1 MTNSVSPEETH
12 MQKSLKNSLY
22 LGLAVL
28 SLGTVT
34 VVSTTANAA
43 AKTKVTSDV
52 TLKTAAESR
61 NVEATGTNALYS
73 KPGTVKGAKLV
84 ASKTTMK
91 KMANS
96 KKSADYFR
104 AYRVAKTTRGT
115 VYYKMVSMDGKY
127 RGYVYGGRSVKAFA
141 GGIKKAA
148 TTKSAT
154 MPSNTTMYFKTPGKS
169 NVSWTAP
176 NNTQYKASKVVKDT
190 TTYANDALVVT
201 DAARKTR
208 EGSLYYYVTD
218 AAHPE
223 VNGWVYAKGLTTTKP
238 TTDNFNDKTDVKV
251 NLKNADG
258 VVIKT
263 AILSKLDAN
272 GGTTSTATGT
282 AVGDSAKK
290 QANDA
295 WGKTVLTGTGY
306 KYASADSSN
315 VSALTNA
322 KTGDT
327 ITLIVTKNEVVDTP
341 ITFYVTTNSSDLSQA
356 ATELKAYKEGTT
368 TAASDTVVFPS
379 VSATF
384 SGTKDASFTA
394 GDLVAYLTTSKL
406 NVLDTPNY
414 NKAGSSDKYY
424 TEYTLV
430 SALPG
435 TYGTTTKAFY
445 VASEKNGNSPMSAPV
460 VSGTTGYYTNK

>member
-1 MTNSVSPEETH
+1 

-61 NVEATGTNALYS
+61 NVEATGTNALYI

-154 MPSNTTMYFKTPGKS
+154 MPSTTTMYFKTPGKS

-263 AILSKLDAN
+263 AVLANLAAN
-272 GGTTSTATGT
+272 GGSTVSTATGT
-282 AVGDSAKK
+282 AVGTAATTKAD
-290 QANDA
+290 NA
-295 WGKTVLTGTGY
+295 WGKTVLAGTGY
-306 KYASADSSN
+306 SYARSDSGN
-315 VSALTNA
+315 LAALAAA

-327 ITLIVTKNEVVDTP
+327 ITLTVTKNALSDTP
-341 ITFYVTTNSSDLSQA
+341 ITFYATTNSSDLSKA

-368 TAASDTVVFPS
+368 TPASDTVVFPA

-445 VASEKNGNSPMSAPV
+445 VASEKTGNSPVSAPV
-460 VSGTTGYYTNK
+460 VSGTTGYYTNTSK

>member
-1 MTNSVSPEETH
+1 

-91 KMANS
+91 KMATS

-115 VYYKMVSMDGKY
+115 IYYKMVSMDGKY

-141 GGIKKAA
+141 GGIKKAT

-154 MPSNTTMYFKTPGKS
+154 MPSNTTMYFTPGKS

-251 NLKNADG
+251 NLKNVDG

-263 AILSKLDAN
+263 AILSKLKGNSSNAL
-272 GGTTSTATGT
+272 STATGT
-282 AVGDSAKK
+282 AVGTAVTS
-290 QANDA
+290 QADNN
-295 WGKTVLTGTGY
+295 WGKTVLAGTGY
-306 KYASADSSN
+306 SYARSDSGN
-315 VSALTNA
+315 LAALAAA

-327 ITLIVTKNEVVDTP
+327 ITLTVTKNALSDTA
-341 ITFYVTTNSSDLSQA
+341 ITFYSTTNSSDLSQA

-445 VASEKNGNSPMSAPV
+445 VASEKTGNSPVSTPV

>member
-1 MTNSVSPEETH
+1 

-104 AYRVAKTTRGT
+104 AYRVSKTTRGT

-127 RGYVYGGRSVKAFA
+127 RGYVYGGRSVKTFA

-218 AAHPE
+218 AAQPE

-341 ITFYVTTNSSDLSQA
+341 ITFYATTNSSDLSQA

-368 TAASDTVVFPS
+368 TPASDTVVFPA

-406 NVLDTPNY
+406 NVLYTPTY
-414 NKAGSSDKYY
+414 TKTGSSDKYY

-435 TYGTTTKAFY
+435 TYGVTTKAFY
-445 VASEKNGNSPMSAPV
+445 VASEKTGNSPVSAPV

>member
-1 MTNSVSPEETH
+1 

-306 KYASADSSN
+306 KY
-315 VSALTNA
+315 V
-322 KTGDT
+322 
-327 ITLIVTKNEVVDTP
+327 
-341 ITFYVTTNSSDLSQA
+341 
-356 ATELKAYKEGTT
+356 
-368 TAASDTVVFPS
+368 
-379 VSATF
+379 
-384 SGTKDASFTA
+384 
-394 GDLVAYLTTSKL
+394 
-406 NVLDTPNY
+406 
-414 NKAGSSDKYY
+414 
-424 TEYTLV
+424 
-430 SALPG
+430 
-435 TYGTTTKAFY
+435 
-445 VASEKNGNSPMSAPV
+445 
-460 VSGTTGYYTNK
+460 

>member
-1 MTNSVSPEETH
+1 

-154 MPSNTTMYFKTPGKS
+154 MPSTTTMYFKTPGKS

-251 NLKNADG
+251 NLKNVDG

-341 ITFYVTTNSSDLSQA
+341 ITFYATTNSSDLSQA

-445 VASEKNGNSPMSAPV
+445 VASEKTGNSPVSTPV

>member
-1 MTNSVSPEETH
+1 M
-12 MQKSLKNSLY
+12 Y
-22 LGLAVL
+22 LL
-28 SLGTVT
+28 
-34 VVSTTANAA
+34 
-43 AKTKVTSDV
+43 
-52 TLKTAAESR
+52 
-61 NVEATGTNALYS
+61 
-73 KPGTVKGAKLV
+73 
-84 ASKTTMK
+84 
-91 KMANS
+91 
-96 KKSADYFR
+96 
-104 AYRVAKTTRGT
+104 
-115 VYYKMVSMDGKY
+115 
-127 RGYVYGGRSVKAFA
+127 
-141 GGIKKAA
+141 
-148 TTKSAT
+148 
-154 MPSNTTMYFKTPGKS
+154 
-169 NVSWTAP
+169 
-176 NNTQYKASKVVKDT
+176 
-190 TTYANDALVVT
+190 
-201 DAARKTR
+201 
-208 EGSLYYYVTD
+208 
-218 AAHPE
+218 
-223 VNGWVYAKGLTTTKP
+223 
-238 TTDNFNDKTDVKV
+238 
-251 NLKNADG
+251 
-258 VVIKT
+258 
-263 AILSKLDAN
+263 
-272 GGTTSTATGT
+272 
-282 AVGDSAKK
+282 
-290 QANDA
+290 
-295 WGKTVLTGTGY
+295 
-306 KYASADSSN
+306 
-315 VSALTNA
+315 LTNA